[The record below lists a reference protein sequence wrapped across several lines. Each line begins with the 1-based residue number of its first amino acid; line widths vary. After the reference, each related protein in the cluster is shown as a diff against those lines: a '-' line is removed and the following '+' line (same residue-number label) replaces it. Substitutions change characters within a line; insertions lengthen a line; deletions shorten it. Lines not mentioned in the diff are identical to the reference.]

1 MEVPVLEHQSLR
13 KWKTL
18 YRHLLK
24 VLISVCACLFT
35 QKHTDFQILLLILD
49 KIDNSL
55 KSFFDCFFKQWQN
68 FSEKLDLCILCKAFQ
83 LWIFVSWFQ
92 HYLRSVH
99 YMDIPAHGTGI
110 GTRWPLRSLPTQ
122 AICGLFQFL
131 KKLYICIEKIKL
143 IKLLVQMQFSFLLN
157 QAVLANKGLI
167 FYSWISWWRMAR
179 AAALKRCMCI
189 AQAKKSLSND
199 GELVKP
205 LFCGRK
211 AEKYMFTFVSVLD

>member
-18 YRHLLK
+18 YGHLLK

-35 QKHTDFQILLLILD
+35 QKHNDFQILLLILD

-110 GTRWPLRSLPTQ
+110 GTRWPLRSLPTWAVLWFFGCFVYQ
-122 AICGLFQFL
+122 SAWAETYFLFQVCEW
-131 KKLYICIEKIKL
+131 ICLFHLCEVNHLFGKML
-143 IKLLVQMQFSFLLN
+143 ALFSAFSYCLR
-157 QAVLANKGLI
+157 I
-167 FYSWISWWRMAR
+167 
-179 AAALKRCMCI
+179 
-189 AQAKKSLSND
+189 
-199 GELVKP
+199 
-205 LFCGRK
+205 
-211 AEKYMFTFVSVLD
+211 